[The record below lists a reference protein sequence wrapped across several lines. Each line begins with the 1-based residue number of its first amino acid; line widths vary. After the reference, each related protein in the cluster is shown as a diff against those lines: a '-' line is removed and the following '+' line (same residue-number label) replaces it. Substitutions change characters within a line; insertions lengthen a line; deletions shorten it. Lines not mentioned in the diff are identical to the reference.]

1 MARRSPTL
9 RVASDLAAFA
19 LEHKK
24 WWIVPILVVSLLV
37 LVLLVVAQ
45 TPVAPFVYTLF

>member
-1 MARRSPTL
+1 MARGSPTA
-9 RVASDLAAFA
+9 RVAKDLVRFA

-37 LVLLVVAQ
+37 LVLLVAAQ
-45 TPVAPFVYTLF
+45 SPLSPFVYTLF